1 MASENGTTLKDKL
14 RFSEVINNY
23 WGRIKVWFDWYFA
36 DPEGP
41 PLGKFLLGFALRI
54 FGLFFG
60 IVGFYLLI
68 DYGTWELLAGEAF
81 NINYIR
87 NIGAGFLFFGG
98 TFYILGEHA
107 NRVEIKTAAYNEDI
121 DKLVGEV
128 EKYLKPTEDLHD
140 SVKEEIKNLKRLKEK
155 PSEVSVIRLTSLRK
169 MQVDFYN
176 DDDLKSQAKA
186 DLLDY
191 KFVIGEDH
199 SNYKHYK
206 FIINDVI
213 CRNEIESLKGH
224 LKTLREQI
232 DSENFV
238 AGQGEAILESIAHWN
253 FPALISLFVLGVNPL
268 LPPVDPSSY
277 SLSFL
282 NWGFLGITGA
292 VIYTVHHMR
301 ERDTTIV
308 GEDEGNLE
316 LRKMLLGMLLG
327 GFAAIV
333 LFLVI
338 DSGGLAGSLFP
349 QLNPD
354 VRPVQ
359 TIFEINALSV
369 FWGLAAGF
377 SAKLFQRLVGASD
390 E

>member
-1 MASENGTTLKDKL
+1 MVFRLFVDVSL
-14 RFSEVINNY
+14 
-23 WGRIKVWFDWYFA
+23 
-36 DPEGP
+36 
-41 PLGKFLLGFALRI
+41 
-54 FGLFFG
+54 FG
-60 IVGFYLLI
+60 
-68 DYGTWELLAGEAF
+68 ELLTVHQ
-81 NINYIR
+81 IR

-98 TFYILGEHA
+98 TFYILGEHT
-107 NRVEIKTAAYNEDI
+107 NRVENKTAVYNEEI
-121 DKLVGEV
+121 DKLIREV
-128 EKYLKPTEDLHD
+128 EGSLKSKTNADN
-140 SVKEEIKNLKRLKEK
+140 SVDNEIDKLRFLKDK

-213 CRNEIESLKGH
+213 CRDEIGPLKGH
-224 LKTLREQI
+224 LKTLREQT

-253 FPALISLFVLGVNPL
+253 FPAVISLFVLGVNPL
-268 LPPVDPSSY
+268 LSPTDFSS

-282 NWGFLGITGA
+282 NWGFLGMTGA
-292 VIYTVHHMR
+292 VIYTVNHMR
-301 ERDTTIV
+301 EMDTTIV

-316 LRKMLLGMLLG
+316 LRNMLLGIILG

-333 LFLVI
+333 LFLAI
-338 DSGGLAGSLFP
+338 KSGVFAGSALP
-349 QLNPD
+349 QLNVD
-354 VRPVQ
+354 VEPKQ
-359 TIFEINALSV
+359 TKVVINALSV
-369 FWGLAAGF
+369 VWGLTAGF
-377 SAKLFQRLVGASD
+377 SAKFFQRLVGASD
-390 E
+390 K